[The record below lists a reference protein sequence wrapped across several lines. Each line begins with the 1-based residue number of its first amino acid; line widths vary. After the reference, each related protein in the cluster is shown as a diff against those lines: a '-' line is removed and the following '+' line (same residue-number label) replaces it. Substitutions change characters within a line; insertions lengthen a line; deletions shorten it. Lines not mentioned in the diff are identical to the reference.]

1 MASSP
6 SADRAAAA
14 SRPCVG
20 GWGLLAGG
28 AGAADRRGGERGESE
43 GAWRRGGSRSRSWP
57 LLASDCPSPCSMA
70 QVMMAYV
77 PPDEDP
83 DVDGPVDFE
92 PDAWELADLAR
103 WDGRTSRPEAR
114 RFAFAKGPVLGTR
127 VIACALRRVYSRLLS
142 GLTDA
147 DPGRIKY
154 TQRIT
159 RTQSRPAG
167 GHAKV
172 RPSSVDT
179 VQSGGPHVRVKCR
192 RRRSLLR
199 GVRSSRPHM
208 QASCSGAL
216 RHSSAGSSSVQCA
229 RRTKCGRPTYTSTRQ
244 S

>member
-1 MASSP
+1 
-6 SADRAAAA
+6 
-14 SRPCVG
+14 
-20 GWGLLAGG
+20 
-28 AGAADRRGGERGESE
+28 
-43 GAWRRGGSRSRSWP
+43 
-57 LLASDCPSPCSMA
+57 MA

>member
-1 MASSP
+1 MRVALAP
-6 SADRAAAA
+6 
-14 SRPCVG
+14 
-20 GWGLLAGG
+20 GWGLPLQHARPFARPAPAPTPSLGPVAVVGPRPMEPLRPGCPGPLYASAELRPPGSSEPQKGGQQPLGRPRGRRVTPVRRRVGAAGGG

-127 VIACALRRVYSRLLS
+127 VIACAQARV
-142 GLTDA
+142 
-147 DPGRIKY
+147 
-154 TQRIT
+154 Q
-159 RTQSRPAG
+159 
-167 GHAKV
+167 
-172 RPSSVDT
+172 
-179 VQSGGPHVRVKCR
+179 
-192 RRRSLLR
+192 
-199 GVRSSRPHM
+199 
-208 QASCSGAL
+208 
-216 RHSSAGSSSVQCA
+216 
-229 RRTKCGRPTYTSTRQ
+229 
-244 S
+244 